1 MARHYFGDETPLGK
15 RIRFAEG
22 SRPPMEI
29 IGVAADSKYNNLR
42 EQASDFFYVPSIL
55 GEGRYLQFLVLRG
68 QRNVNGLAGPVR
80 QLVESLNS
88 SISIFHMETLREQV
102 DESLHQD
109 RLIAAVCGAFSSLAL
124 VLTCVGLFG
133 LLCFSVARRASEI
146 GVRMALGAH
155 SRDVFRLVVGNG
167 MRLVFAGLIIGT
179 AGGAAATSLLK
190 GILFQVKRA
199 DPIAFGGV
207 AILLSFAALLA
218 CYLPARNAAQIDPIQ
233 TLRSE

>member
-1 MARHYFGDETPLGK
+1 
-15 RIRFAEG
+15 
-22 SRPPMEI
+22 
-29 IGVAADSKYNNLR
+29 
-42 EQASDFFYVPSIL
+42 
-55 GEGRYLQFLVLRG
+55 
-68 QRNVNGLAGPVR
+68 
-80 QLVESLNS
+80 
-88 SISIFHMETLREQV
+88 
-102 DESLHQD
+102 
-109 RLIAAVCGAFSSLAL
+109 LAL